1 VELASARVVVVVI
14 VIVMDGATIEASG
27 VVGDRRGIVALNVVV
42 DGRATAYTA
51 EEDDG
56 GEVMIT
62 SPTGEGVV
70 VDAVSMG
77 ADAEELVKA
86 LMRSRRERE
95 DAAGEEEEEE
105 EGAPSSP
112 TTSAPAIRKDD
123 EKEEHEG
130 EVNYGFHKAK
140 LRDELES
147 LRALVKVERDA
158 LEAVRRETSALQ
170 SSREATS
177 SDEADVVDKLTRT
190 RTELEFLESEQAHV
204 EGKLLELT
212 EDLEY
217 QAKNS
222 ATVRKACTAEEA
234 RLRAAL
240 DALRVEIAEE
250 EQRLYDV
257 KSETAVAID
266 VLEENEDYIE
276 KVQGK
281 LQDLQLKVEEKAAV
295 LRELDAD
302 HGALADELEQM
313 RAKAKEESEAAE
325 RARADHNSS
334 EAQARESIDNLK
346 SEIKRLQEEHAK
358 YVADI
363 ECSDAALAEAVS
375 LLQVAK
381 ETAEHQRAGATSP
394 SAWMKNPLHSPLTS
408 SFRHVRGESMF
419 QMHDSARTSP
429 REPPSPV
436 HAIRL
441 FEDDAPI
448 TSRQED
454 LALQRLISLE
464 RAAEVAEA
472 RREFAEASARESEVR
487 LRRMV
492 DFISRST
499 SSSPTASPPC
509 ERQVLH
515 TERGTLQHNTPSVIQ
530 SLESLRMQL
539 ASAVKPKQMQ
549 RAPSGHT
556 TLRETSAREEL
567 HFKLKQL
574 IDEVGRR

>member
-1 VELASARVVVVVI
+1 MVTHSVDIERAP
-14 VIVMDGATIEASG
+14 MGGAIEAG
-27 VVGDRRGIVALNVVV
+27 GWGDRRGIVALNVVV

-95 DAAGEEEEEE
+95 DAVGEEEEEE
-105 EGAPSSP
+105 DGPTSR
-112 TTSAPAIRKDD
+112 TTSAPAVGKDD
-123 EKEEHEG
+123 VKEEDDG

-217 QAKNS
+217 QSKNS
-222 ATVRKACTAEEA
+222 ATIRKACTAEEA
-234 RLRAAL
+234 RLSAAL

-302 HGALADELEQM
+302 HVALEDELEQM
-313 RAKAKEESEAAE
+313 RAKAKVE
-325 RARADHNSS
+325 RS
-334 EAQARESIDNLK
+334 LK
-346 SEIKRLQEEHAK
+346 S
-358 YVADI
+358 
-363 ECSDAALAEAVS
+363 
-375 LLQVAK
+375 
-381 ETAEHQRAGATSP
+381 
-394 SAWMKNPLHSPLTS
+394 
-408 SFRHVRGESMF
+408 
-419 QMHDSARTSP
+419 
-429 REPPSPV
+429 
-436 HAIRL
+436 
-441 FEDDAPI
+441 
-448 TSRQED
+448 
-454 LALQRLISLE
+454 
-464 RAAEVAEA
+464 
-472 RREFAEASARESEVR
+472 
-487 LRRMV
+487 
-492 DFISRST
+492 
-499 SSSPTASPPC
+499 
-509 ERQVLH
+509 
-515 TERGTLQHNTPSVIQ
+515 
-530 SLESLRMQL
+530 
-539 ASAVKPKQMQ
+539 
-549 RAPSGHT
+549 
-556 TLRETSAREEL
+556 
-567 HFKLKQL
+567 
-574 IDEVGRR
+574 

>member
-1 VELASARVVVVVI
+1 MGWA
-14 VIVMDGATIEASG
+14 IEAG
-27 VVGDRRGIVALNVVV
+27 GWGDRRGIVALNVVV

-105 EGAPSSP
+105 EEDAP
-112 TTSAPAIRKDD
+112 TSALAIQKDD

-222 ATVRKACTAEEA
+222 ATIRKACTAEEA
-234 RLRAAL
+234 RLSAAL

-276 KVQGK
+276 KFQGK
-281 LQDLQLKVEEKAAV
+281 LQDLQLKVE
-295 LRELDAD
+295 
-302 HGALADELEQM
+302 
-313 RAKAKEESEAAE
+313 
-325 RARADHNSS
+325 
-334 EAQARESIDNLK
+334 
-346 SEIKRLQEEHAK
+346 
-358 YVADI
+358 
-363 ECSDAALAEAVS
+363 
-375 LLQVAK
+375 
-381 ETAEHQRAGATSP
+381 
-394 SAWMKNPLHSPLTS
+394 
-408 SFRHVRGESMF
+408 
-419 QMHDSARTSP
+419 
-429 REPPSPV
+429 
-436 HAIRL
+436 
-441 FEDDAPI
+441 
-448 TSRQED
+448 
-454 LALQRLISLE
+454 
-464 RAAEVAEA
+464 
-472 RREFAEASARESEVR
+472 
-487 LRRMV
+487 
-492 DFISRST
+492 
-499 SSSPTASPPC
+499 
-509 ERQVLH
+509 
-515 TERGTLQHNTPSVIQ
+515 
-530 SLESLRMQL
+530 
-539 ASAVKPKQMQ
+539 
-549 RAPSGHT
+549 
-556 TLRETSAREEL
+556 
-567 HFKLKQL
+567 
-574 IDEVGRR
+574 